1 MPPTSRGPSRPTPS
15 PPTRE
20 HLQRSLEELHAQ
32 LASSSGVDTRS
43 RALLHE
49 VLDDIRRLLAA
60 PEQRAAEHSVQTA
73 PRRLSGLA
81 VEFEARH
88 PVLAGS
94 LRQFVDL
101 LGQAGL

>member
-1 MPPTSRGPSRPTPS
+1 MRA
-15 PPTRE
+15 

-32 LASSSGVDTRS
+32 LAGASGVDARS

-49 VLDDIRRLLAA
+49 VLEDIRRLLAESEKR
-60 PEQRAAEHSVQTA
+60 PTERTAERSVQSA
-73 PRRLSGLA
+73 PARLSGLA

-101 LGQAGL
+101 LGRAGL